1 MSKKRKSP
9 AFCRICTKPPMQD
22 CHFCAAHEL
31 LWIAETR
38 EPSYKIPKKLKRR
51 FNRFILRNQP
61 KPTRMIDGTLHQWV
75 EARLTWEKQR

>member
-22 CHFCAAHEL
+22 CYFCAEHEL

-51 FNRFILRNQP
+51 FNRFVRKHRP
-61 KPTRMIDGTLHQWV
+61 AMSKTMDGKVYYWDEV
-75 EARLTWEKQR
+75 RLIWEKHL